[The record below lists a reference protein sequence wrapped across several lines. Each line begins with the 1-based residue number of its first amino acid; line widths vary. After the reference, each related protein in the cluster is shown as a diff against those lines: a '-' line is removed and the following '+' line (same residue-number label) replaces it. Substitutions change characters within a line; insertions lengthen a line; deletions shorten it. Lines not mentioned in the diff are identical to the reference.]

1 MVLSWIKVKC
11 CHYWVFM
18 GLMDLEDYW
27 GNHLD
32 RFGQMF
38 GQEFWKDIW
47 TDFWTDFWI
56 LINFRLVDCFQF
68 VIVSSANVAKLEDI
82 EVSITIRYRDNTL
95 ELVYLWWGRSISNRI
110 AKLWQARY
118 ITTCTISDFPLQKNN
133 FQ

>member
-1 MVLSWIKVKC
+1 
-11 CHYWVFM
+11 M

-47 TDFWTDFWI
+47 TDFWTDFWT

-82 EVSITIRYRDNTL
+82 EVSITIRYRDNKL
-95 ELVYLWWGRSISNRI
+95 ELVYL
-110 AKLWQARY
+110 
-118 ITTCTISDFPLQKNN
+118 
-133 FQ
+133 